1 MNKTALIFL
10 CVIIM
15 AGCTRRQPATDFYSE
30 IRSARKL
37 VLTELRV
44 TKMATMRDR
53 ELDEAQTL
61 SDRTAA
67 LIGSLKVGKRVA
79 VYSYDTY
86 IQSYIDLGELT
97 PADVVVDDRNKTV
110 SITLPEIKTELAG
123 RDGSLR
129 EEHYRVTGMRSSIT
143 PQERARLKERMNAS
157 LRREVESGKY
167 RAEAELSARRKAAD
181 YFTSMLAG
189 SGYSVK
195 VSFKDSASSGSYE
208 SEKKL

>member
-1 MNKTALIFL
+1 MNKTTLIFL

-15 AGCTRRQPATDFYSE
+15 GGCTRRQPSADFYSE

-44 TKMATMRDR
+44 TKMATVRDR
-53 ELDEAQTL
+53 EFDEAQTL

-67 LIGSLKVGKRVA
+67 LIGSLKVGTRVA

-110 SITLPEIKTELAG
+110 SIALPEIKTDLAG

-129 EEHYRVTGMRSSIT
+129 EEHYRVTGMRSAIT

-167 RAEAELSARRKAAD
+167 RAEAEQSARRKAVD

-189 SGYSVK
+189 SGYSVN
-195 VSFKDSASSGSYE
+195 VSFKDDISSGKYE
-208 SEKKL
+208 SEKML